1 MPFEEKLTW
10 VNLVVTLVVAATY
23 SVVVLAPLG
32 EVPAAE
38 IAYQRPLLIAVG
50 ASIVLTIIGAI
61 LTAIGTAVGT
71 AIGTAVSGEIS
82 GRDATAEIERKDE
95 RDADIS
101 RRGDL
106 LGYYVASAGAVGV
119 MALTMLEADY
129 FWIANALY
137 LSFLTASLV
146 SAIYKLVLYRR
157 GY

>member
-10 VNLVVTLVVAATY
+10 VNLVVTLGVAAAY
-23 SVVVLAPLG
+23 FAVVLTPLG

-61 LTAIGTAVGT
+61 LTAIGTAV
-71 AIGTAVSGEIS
+71 SGEIS
-82 GRDATAEIERKDE
+82 GRDATADIERKDE
-95 RDADIS
+95 RDADIN

-137 LSFLTASLV
+137 LSFLTAALV